1 VDTASIRGATRAR
14 VVALVLIVLVG
25 VGLAYVSLSAGD
37 TTVSVPPGAQAGE
50 LTLEPCTYPTEDGA
64 HQADC
69 GTLVVDE
76 NRTAADSQ
84 LIALPVVRIRARAAD
99 PGVPVVWLEGGP
111 GQSNMTFDYAN
122 RFAGDRDVVLVGY
135 RGIDGSVRLDCPEV
149 TSALKRSAD
158 FLSEPSFRAYGEAY
172 RDCATRLSGEGVDV
186 SSYGLVQQV
195 DDMEMARA
203 ALGYERVDLLSQSAG
218 TRTAMIYAWR
228 HPERV
233 HRSVQLAVN
242 PPGNFLLD
250 SETTDGLL
258 ERYAELCAGEAG
270 CSRRTDDLA
279 ASLRRVSADLPGRW
293 LFLPIKSANVRIT
306 SLYGLMETTQN
317 APLGSAASMFD
328 AWLSAA
334 EGDASGLW
342 LTSVLADVLYPELFV
357 WGQYAAGASA
367 DATHARDH
375 YSTSRSQRHTDLADA
390 ATAFAWG
397 GGHMLDSWP
406 AAREVDGYGTV
417 QTSAVE
423 TLLIGGELDF
433 AIPPQI
439 ARTQLLPHL
448 PNGHEVM
455 LAESGHVAS
464 FWTEQ
469 TEAGTTL
476 INTFLATG
484 EVDDSLYRPQPVS
497 FVPVTRYPTMG
508 KVLLGGLL
516 TLAVLAVASL
526 AVMGRRVRQRR
537 EFGRV
542 SGALLRSL
550 FPVVLGL
557 GGWCLGVLVV
567 LATMP
572 GVTIDNGLMA
582 VLAVAIPIAL
592 AVYAGWASPDS
603 AVRVRRI
610 GFAASVT
617 GALAGSW
624 LGFQASSGFTALAT
638 TVLGAVAGANLLV
651 IVLDITRA
659 HAEHRPAPD
668 VEAVEGPQ
676 PMHV

>member
-1 VDTASIRGATRAR
+1 VDASTIRGVTPVR
-14 VVALVLIVLVG
+14 VIALVLIALIG
-25 VGLAYVSLSAGD
+25 VVLAYLHLSPGD
-37 TTVSVPPGAQAGE
+37 TDVSVPAGTQAGE
-50 LTLEPCTYPTEDGA
+50 LSLEPCTYPTEEGA
-64 HQADC
+64 YDAAC

-76 NRTAADSQ
+76 NPAAADSR
-84 LIALPVVRIRARAAD
+84 LIALPVVRIPARAAD
-99 PGVPVVWLEGGP
+99 PGAPVFWLDGGP
-111 GQSNMTFDYAN
+111 GQSNMTFDYAS
-122 RFAGDRDVVLVGY
+122 RFVDDRDVVLVGY

-149 TSALKRSAD
+149 ASALKRSTD

-172 RDCATRLSGEGVDV
+172 QACATRLAGDGVDL

-195 DDMEMARA
+195 DDMEAARA

-228 HPERV
+228 HPERI

-279 ASLRRVSADLPGRW
+279 ASLRRVSADVPGRW
-293 LFLPIKSANVRIT
+293 LFLPIKAANVHIT

-342 LTSVLADVLYPELFV
+342 LTSVLADVLYPELFI

-367 DATHARDH
+367 DAAHARD
-375 YSTSRSQRHTDLADA
+375 YFSTSRSQRHADLARA

-397 GGHMLDSWP
+397 GGHLADSWP
-406 AAREVDGYGTV
+406 AGREADSYRTV

-433 AIPPQI
+433 ATPAQI
-439 ARTQLLPHL
+439 ATTQLLPHL
-448 PNGHEVM
+448 PNGHEVV
-455 LAESGHVAS
+455 LGESGHVAS

-469 TEAGTTL
+469 IAAGTTL

-497 FVPVTRYPTMG
+497 FTPAARYPTMG

-516 TLAVLAVASL
+516 SLAVLAIASL
-526 AVMGRRVRQRR
+526 AAVGRRVRQRR
-537 EFGRV
+537 QFGRV
-542 SGALLRSL
+542 SGVLLRSL

-567 LATMP
+567 LTAMP

-582 VLAVAIPIAL
+582 VLAAGIPIAL
-592 AVYAGWASPDS
+592 AVYAGWVHADS
-603 AVRVRRI
+603 AVRVRHM
-610 GFAASVT
+610 GFAAAVT
-617 GALAGSW
+617 GALAGAW
-624 LGFQASSGFTALAT
+624 GGFQASSGFTALTT

-651 IVLDITRA
+651 IVLDIART
-659 HAEHRPAPD
+659 HAERRPAPV
-668 VEAVEGPQ
+668 VEAVGGPQ
-676 PMHV
+676 PTHV